1 MEIINNK
8 LVVSYSTTL
17 HTFTRGEI
25 KMKEGQGKVTTLAI
39 EVKDEN
45 GGEKK
50 EQDFSK
56 LNAPSF
62 MVRKTAKEIP
72 TRKGELKNIK
82 VQRTSQN
89 NWDLLRKLDE
99 LVGLILAGEEPV
111 KADIRY
117 IITNNDKYRKER
129 IKGSITVTK

>member
-8 LVVSYSTTL
+8 LVVSRYTTL
-17 HTFTRGEI
+17 HSFTRGEI
-25 KMKEGQGKVTTLAI
+25 KMKEGQEKVTKLAI

-45 GGEKK
+45 GDEKK

-62 MVRKTAKEIP
+62 MVRKTVKEIP
-72 TRKGELKNIK
+72 ARKDGLKNIK
-82 VQRTSQN
+82 VQRNSQN
-89 NWDLLRKLDE
+89 NWEVLKKLDE

-129 IKGSITVTK
+129 IKGSIIVNK

>member
-1 MEIINNK
+1 
-8 LVVSYSTTL
+8 
-17 HTFTRGEI
+17 
-25 KMKEGQGKVTTLAI
+25 MKEGQEKVTKLAI

-45 GGEKK
+45 GDEKK

-62 MVRKTAKEIP
+62 MVRKTVKEIP
-72 TRKGELKNIK
+72 SRKDGLKNIK
-82 VQRTSQN
+82 VQRNSQN
-89 NWDLLRKLDE
+89 NWEVLKKLDE

-129 IKGSITVTK
+129 IKGSIIVTK